1 MMLEQTGEQTERFQR
16 IARWFEQLVPDSLTK
31 IESIYAKHARFVDPF
46 NDLQGIES
54 VRQVYE
60 HMFKTLDEPRFLVT
74 RIASTGPLGF
84 MTWTFSFSC
93 RGRAQSIEGCTQ
105 FELDDEGLITL
116 HLDYWDAAK
125 QVYEQIP
132 LLGSVLKMLRR
143 KLSLPAT
150 VK

>member
-1 MMLEQTGEQTERFQR
+1 MLEQTREQTERFQL
-16 IARWFEQLVPDSLTK
+16 IARWFEQLSPESLTK

-46 NDLQGIES
+46 NDLHGIES
-54 VRQVYE
+54 VRKVYA
-60 HMFKTLDEPRFLVT
+60 HMFESLDNPRFLVT
-74 RIASTGPLGF
+74 RIASTGPLGY

-105 FELDDEGLITL
+105 FELDAEGLITL

-132 LLGSVLKMLRR
+132 VLGSVLRMLRR
-143 KLSLPAT
+143 KLSLPGSH
-150 VK
+150 

>member
-1 MMLEQTGEQTERFQR
+1 MLEQTREQTERFQL
-16 IARWFEQLVPDSLTK
+16 IARWFEQLSPESLTK

-54 VRQVYE
+54 VRKVYA
-60 HMFKTLDEPRFLVT
+60 HMFESLDNPRFLVT

-93 RGRAQSIEGCTQ
+93 RGRAQSIEGCTR
-105 FELDDEGLITL
+105 FELDAEGLIIL

-132 LLGSVLKMLRR
+132 VLGSVLRMLRR
-143 KLSLPAT
+143 KLSLPGSR
-150 VK
+150 

>member
-1 MMLEQTGEQTERFQR
+1 MLEHTREQTERFQL
-16 IARWFEQLVPDSLTK
+16 IARWFEQLSPESLTK
-31 IESIYAKHARFVDPF
+31 IESIYAKDARFVDPF
-46 NDLQGIES
+46 NGLQGIES
-54 VRQVYE
+54 VRKVYT
-60 HMFKTLDEPRFLVT
+60 HMFESLDNPRFLVT

-105 FELDDEGLITL
+105 FELDADGLIML

-132 LLGSVLKMLRR
+132 VLGSVLRMLRR
-143 KLSLPAT
+143 KLSLPGSR
-150 VK
+150 

>member
-1 MMLEQTGEQTERFQR
+1 MLEQTREQTERFQL
-16 IARWFEQLVPDSLTK
+16 IARWFEQLSPESLTK

-54 VRQVYE
+54 VRKVYA
-60 HMFKTLDEPRFLVT
+60 HMFESLDNPRFLVT

-105 FELDDEGLITL
+105 FELDVEGLIIL

-132 LLGSVLKMLRR
+132 VLGSVLRMLRR
-143 KLSLPAT
+143 KLSLPGSR
-150 VK
+150 

>member
-1 MMLEQTGEQTERFQR
+1 MLEQTREQTERFQL
-16 IARWFEQLVPDSLTK
+16 IARWFEQFSPESLTK
-31 IESIYAKHARFVDPF
+31 IESIYATQARFVDPF

-54 VRQVYE
+54 VRKVYA
-60 HMFKTLDEPRFLVT
+60 HMFESLDNPRFLVT

-105 FELDDEGLITL
+105 FELDAEGLITL

-132 LLGSVLKMLRR
+132 VLGSVLRMLRR
-143 KLSLPAT
+143 KLSLPGSH
-150 VK
+150 

>member
-1 MMLEQTGEQTERFQR
+1 MFEQTREQTERFQL
-16 IARWFEQLVPDSLTK
+16 IARWFEQLSPECLTK

-46 NDLQGIES
+46 NNLQGIEF
-54 VRQVYE
+54 VRKVYA
-60 HMFKTLDEPRFLVT
+60 HMFESLDNPRFLVT

-93 RGRAQSIEGCTQ
+93 RGRAQSIEGCTR
-105 FELDDEGLITL
+105 FELDAEGLIIL

-132 LLGSVLKMLRR
+132 VLGSVLRMLRR
-143 KLSLPAT
+143 KLSLPGSR
-150 VK
+150 

>member
-1 MMLEQTGEQTERFQR
+1 MLEQTREQTERFQL
-16 IARWFEQLVPDSLTK
+16 IARWFEQLSPESLTK

-54 VRQVYE
+54 VRKVYA
-60 HMFKTLDEPRFLVT
+60 HMFESLDKPRFLVT

-105 FELDDEGLITL
+105 FELDAEGLITL

-132 LLGSVLKMLRR
+132 VLGSVLRMLRR
-143 KLSLPAT
+143 KLSLPGSH
-150 VK
+150 

>member
-1 MMLEQTGEQTERFQR
+1 MLEQTREQTERFQL
-16 IARWFEQLVPDSLTK
+16 IARWFEQLSPESLTK
-31 IESIYAKHARFVDPF
+31 IESVYAKHARFVDPF

-54 VRQVYE
+54 VRKVYA
-60 HMFKTLDEPRFLVT
+60 HMFESLDNPRFLVT

-105 FELDDEGLITL
+105 FELDAEDLITL

-132 LLGSVLKMLRR
+132 VLGSVLRMLRR
-143 KLSLPAT
+143 KLSLPGSH
-150 VK
+150 